1 MSRPI
6 FYLTVGF
13 AALSPVPGGKPPQRP
28 PRGKRKRLDSLCQ
41 AEYHNN
47 EGTPMTVVLSEY

>member
-28 PRGKRKRLDSLCQ
+28 PRGKRKGLDKGCQ

-47 EGTPMTVVLSEY
+47 EGTPMTVAPCLS